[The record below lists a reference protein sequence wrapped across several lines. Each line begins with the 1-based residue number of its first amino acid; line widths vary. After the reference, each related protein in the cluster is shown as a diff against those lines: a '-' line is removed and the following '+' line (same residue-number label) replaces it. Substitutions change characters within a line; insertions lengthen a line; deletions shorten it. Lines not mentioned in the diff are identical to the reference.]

1 MLGVPAMV
9 PEMRYK
15 VSYNGLR
22 LLAHFNLVKVQKRM
36 DTNEYF
42 KKNYRIPS
50 FVRFFRVD

>member
-22 LLAHFNLVKVQKRM
+22 LLAHFNLVKVQKRT

-42 KKNYRIPS
+42 KKNY
-50 FVRFFRVD
+50 